1 MTHDQ
6 RHIKETREMFQ
17 KAGMIFTDGGHE
29 LQVQRKHYSLRLTES
44 YTCGLEVEM
53 KAMQRIKFSTHQLL
67 ERDLTILDNLCEVH
81 HLLASL
87 QPRWCTT
94 QTMLLFGKKPG
105 DPLLLFHCGNH
116 SDKPIGVYDRPASV
130 SSVHKCQPVYEFPA
144 SATPKEIADYLRN
157 KHAAVQPAVSWED
170 FVDQWN
176 LQHSARLGYQ
186 LSCGPSYIYS
196 MAGVRFLHDG
206 KHLFMEVFRPINWLN
221 FPKVQTLLE
230 SILQTAKMAGL
241 NLEFHDD
248 NQGAEIV
255 EG

>member
-44 YTCGLEVEM
+44 YTCGLGVEM

-87 QPRWCTT
+87 QPHWCTT

-130 SSVHKCQPVYEFPA
+130 SSVHKRQPVHEFPA

-176 LQHSARLGYQ
+176 LQHSARLGVPTLMRAVLHLFLGRGAVPARWQASFYGSLPAHQ
-186 LSCGPSYIYS
+186 LVELPQSTDI
-196 MAGVRFLHDG
+196 VG
-206 KHLFMEVFRPINWLN
+206 KHP
-221 FPKVQTLLE
+221 
-230 SILQTAKMAGL
+230 A
-241 NLEFHDD
+241 DC
-248 NQGAEIV
+248 QGGRV
-255 EG
+255 KPGDPR